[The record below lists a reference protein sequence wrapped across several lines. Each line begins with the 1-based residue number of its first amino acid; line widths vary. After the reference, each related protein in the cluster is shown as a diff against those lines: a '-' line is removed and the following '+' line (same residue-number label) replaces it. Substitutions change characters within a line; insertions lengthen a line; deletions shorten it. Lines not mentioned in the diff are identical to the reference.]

1 LKINIFYIEKIFKK
15 KNVKNVEKIPIS
27 EQSANPFFSVGGNWI
42 HEKVEITNE
51 KIFIIFAFPQLILQF
66 FDPSLQE

>member
-1 LKINIFYIEKIFKK
+1 
-15 KNVKNVEKIPIS
+15 VEKIPIS

-42 HEKVEITNE
+42 HEKVEIINE
-51 KIFIIFAFPQLILQF
+51 KIFIIFAFLQLILQF